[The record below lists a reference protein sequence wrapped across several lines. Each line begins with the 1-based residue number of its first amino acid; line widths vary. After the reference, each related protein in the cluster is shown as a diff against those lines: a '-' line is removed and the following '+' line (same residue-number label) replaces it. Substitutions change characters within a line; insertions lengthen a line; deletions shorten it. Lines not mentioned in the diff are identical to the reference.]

1 MNSRFRYI
9 VLLAV
14 LLTHGKLLAQNL
26 SIYKS
31 DTSVEETTR
40 KVVSLIN
47 ELNLIFFET
56 VDHTLLAAEKGYTIP
71 PTRSILF
78 EDSDL
83 TSKLITCQQTT
94 ALDLPMEIL
103 VWEENGDV
111 YIGFI
116 DPKFMKKRFMVI
128 GCDEVLEEMSKI
140 MIRISN
146 DVLRQ

>member
-9 VLLAV
+9 VLVAV
-14 LLTHGKLLAQNL
+14 LLSHSKLYAQNL

-40 KVVSLIN
+40 KIVSLIK
-47 ELNLIFFET
+47 ELDLIFFET
-56 VDHTLLAAEKGYTIP
+56 VDHTLLATEKGYTIP
-71 PTRSILF
+71 PTNSILF

-128 GCDEVLEEMSKI
+128 GCDDVLEEMSKI